1 MKHETESFYVAPDKS
16 SSSRPIKETKKE
28 DKIKIIEMAKEVGNK
43 AAARFYKDYDDSI
56 DDNDL
61 FDSLDPFDTLWNV
74 KS

>member
-1 MKHETESFYVAPDKS
+1 MELNPFYVAPDKS
-16 SSSRPIKETKKE
+16 SSSRPFRYKRDKNE

-61 FDSLDPFDTLWNV
+61 FDPCLWIPLTHF
-74 KS
+74 KM